1 MSHQETPAVAVT
13 STLLPSQ
20 RYWRISH
27 QLLLSKLH
35 SSVGSSLWRKI
46 IQPNRLHQFKQLK
59 DSPWL
64 GSLYHGLWGL
74 VLPALLLWL
83 WFEATSHEWLP
94 AFILPEPAMVKE
106 TFVDLWVSGDLWS
119 NLEISLIRVTWGF
132 LGGTLAGLVLGS
144 AMGLSKTVEAY
155 LYPSFKA
162 ISQIPALGWIPL
174 LIMLVGIGE
183 AMKILVIA
191 KAALVPVTINTQQS
205 IRNIPHNLLEVA
217 KVYQFNPRQLLSKVV
232 IPATVPGVFN
242 GIRYGLTHAWL
253 ALVTVEMLA
262 SSEGAGFLMVW
273 GRQLGQLDLVLATI
287 VVIGTVGLL
296 FDVTL
301 QHIENRLARWRR
313 FAF

>member
-1 MSHQETPAVAVT
+1 MSQPQTPVVAVT
-13 STLLPSQ
+13 TTLLPLPRRRRERAS
-20 RYWRISH
+20 RRRFEVKFAPVITSSA
-27 QLLLSKLH
+27 LS
-35 SSVGSSLWRKI
+35 
-46 IQPNRLHQFKQLK
+46 RLAT
-59 DSPWL
+59 SPWL
-64 GSLYHGLWGL
+64 RTLYHGLWGL
-74 VLPALLLWL
+74 VLPALVLWL
-83 WFEATSHEWLP
+83 WFEAATHEWLP
-94 AFILPEPAMVKE
+94 AFILPEPAMVRD
-106 TFVDLWVSGDLWS
+106 TFVDLWVSGELWS
-119 NLEISLIRVTWGF
+119 NLEISLIRVGWGF
-132 LGGTLAGLVLGS
+132 VGGTLAGLALGI
-144 AMGLSKTVEAY
+144 AMGLSKRVEAY

-205 IRNIPHNLLEVA
+205 IRNIPRSLLEVA
-217 KVYQFNPRQLLSKVV
+217 QVYQFTPRQLLSKVV

-242 GIRYGLTHAWL
+242 GVRYGLTHAWL

-262 SSEGAGFLMVW
+262 SSEGTGFLMVW

-287 VVIGTVGLL
+287 VVIGAVGLL

-301 QHIENRLARWRR
+301 QQIENRLARWRR

>member
-1 MSHQETPAVAVT
+1 MSQPQTPVVAVT
-13 STLLPSQ
+13 TPLLPITDS
-20 RYWRISH
+20 R
-27 QLLLSKLH
+27 LE
-35 SSVGSSLWRKI
+35 VAG
-46 IQPNRLHQFKQLK
+46 LHQVDATFAPVRAPRSWRQLAT
-59 DSPWL
+59 SPWL
-64 GSLYHGLWGL
+64 RTLHHGLWGL
-74 VLPALLLWL
+74 VLPALVLWL
-83 WFEATSHEWLP
+83 WFEAAAHEWLP
-94 AFILPEPAMVKE
+94 AFILPGPAMVRD
-106 TFVDLWVSGDLWS
+106 TFVDLWVSGELWS
-119 NLEISLIRVTWGF
+119 NLEISLIRVSWGF
-132 LGGTLAGLVLGS
+132 VGGTLAGLALGI
-144 AMGLSKTVEAY
+144 AMGLSKRVEAY

-205 IRNIPHNLLEVA
+205 IRNIPPSLLEVA
-217 KVYQFNPRQLLSKVV
+217 QVYQFTTRQLLSKVV

-242 GIRYGLTHAWL
+242 GVRYGLTHAWL

-262 SSEGAGFLMVW
+262 SSEGTGFLMVW

-287 VVIGTVGLL
+287 VVIGAVGLL

-301 QHIENRLARWRR
+301 QQIENRLARWRR